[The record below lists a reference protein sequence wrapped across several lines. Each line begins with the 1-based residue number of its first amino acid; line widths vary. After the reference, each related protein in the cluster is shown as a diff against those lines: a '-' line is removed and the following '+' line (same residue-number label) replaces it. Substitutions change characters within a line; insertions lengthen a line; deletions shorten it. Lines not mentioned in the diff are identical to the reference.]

1 MRVKHEKA
9 WSTAAT
15 TPLSTALAKVDK
27 VATELPIR
35 NAHLGIGEIFQ
46 ILLCVPLGN

>member
-15 TPLSTALAKVDK
+15 TPMSTALAKVDK